1 MASPIRMSGL
11 NSGLD
16 TESIVSALV
25 SNYSSKVKKF
35 TKEQTKLGWKQETWK
50 EVNKNVY
57 GFYTTLSSMRYT
69 SAYDL
74 KSSYVSDKTK
84 ATVTTAG
91 NAAVG
96 THSLKINALA
106 KSEYIS
112 GAKIYAGKDG
122 KGKVT
127 ADTKLGDLKDL
138 GTITGDEGKIKI
150 TVGETETVDKTTGK
164 PVRTGGKE
172 KIIDVKKDM
181 TIGSLINKIREAG
194 LYANFD
200 SKLQRI
206 YISSDKSG
214 NASHFDIKGEG
225 EGEGEKFL
233 KALGIGNLKEI
244 RPNKSGEDDT
254 NNTNENEDRGTKII
268 GQEAEIVLD
277 GVTYKSESNSI
288 SVNGITVNALAE
300 TDKEISITT
309 IADTKGLYDK
319 IKDFLGKYNDV
330 INELTSKY
338 NADPAKGMDVLSD
351 DEKKAMGE
359 ATAAKYEDKI
369 KDSLLRRDTTLN
381 SIITIMTNSMSRGFT
396 IKGKNYSLSSF
407 GIQTLGILNAA
418 KNEQYAYHINGD
430 KDDEKTETYPDKL
443 MKALTEDPDT
453 VMTFM
458 KKLSEGLYS
467 QLDKKMK
474 STYLNSAYTIYNDK
488 EMDREYRNYS
498 SLIKTWSDKVD
509 SMEDYYYR
517 KFSRMESSLAKL
529 QGQQESLGGMIS

>member
-35 TKEQTKLGWKQETWK
+35 TKDQTKLGWKQETWK

-96 THSLKINALA
+96 THSLKIKSLA
-106 KSEYIS
+106 KSAYIS
-112 GAKIYAGKDG
+112 GAEISAGKDG
-122 KGKVT
+122 NGKVT
-127 ADTKLGDLKDL
+127 ADTKLEDLKGF

-150 TVGETETVDKTTGK
+150 TFEKEEKDSNGNKKVVD
-164 PVRTGGKE
+164 GKE
-172 KIIDVKKDM
+172 KVIDLKKDM
-181 TIGSLINKIREAG
+181 TVSSFINKIREAG

-214 NASHFDIKGEG
+214 AKNNFKITGEG
-225 EGEGEKFL
+225 NGENFL
-233 KALGIGNLKEI
+233 NALGIKGA
-244 RPNKSGEDDT
+244 
-254 NNTNENEDRGTKII
+254 TKVD
-268 GQEAEIVLD
+268 GQDALITLD
-277 GVTYKSESNSI
+277 GVDYKSESNSI

-338 NADPAKGMDVLSD
+338 NADSAKGMDVLSD

>member
-122 KGKVT
+122 KVT
-127 ADTKLGDLKDL
+127 ADTKLGDLAGLDK
-138 GTITGDEGKIKI
+138 ITGDEGKIKI
-150 TVGETETVDKTTGK
+150 TVGETEDENH
-164 PVRTGGKE
+164 VRTGGKE
-172 KIIDVKKDM
+172 KVIDVKKDM

-214 NASHFDIKGEG
+214 NAGHFDIKGEG
-225 EGEGEKFL
+225 EGENFL
-233 KALGIGNLKEI
+233 KALGIAEDNLDKITGDKIEKG
-244 RPNKSGEDDT
+244 KS
-254 NNTNENEDRGTKII
+254 ENLGTKIM

-330 INELTSKY
+330 VNELTSKY

>member
-122 KGKVT
+122 KVT
-127 ADTKLGDLKDL
+127 ADTKLGDLAGLDK
-138 GTITGDEGKIKI
+138 ITGDEGKIKI
-150 TVGETETVDKTTGK
+150 TVGETEDENH
-164 PVRTGGKE
+164 VRTGGKE
-172 KIIDVKKDM
+172 KVIDVKKDM

-214 NASHFDIKGEG
+214 NAGHFDIKGEG
-225 EGEGEKFL
+225 EGENFL
-233 KALGIGNLKEI
+233 KALGIAEDNLDKITGDKIE
-244 RPNKSGEDDT
+244 KGKGE
-254 NNTNENEDRGTKII
+254 NLGTKIM

-288 SVNGITVNALAE
+288 SVNGITVNALAK

-330 INELTSKY
+330 VNELTSKY

>member
-150 TVGETETVDKTTGK
+150 TVGETEDENH
-164 PVRTGGKE
+164 VRTGGKE

-214 NASHFDIKGEG
+214 NAGHFDIKGEG
-225 EGEGEKFL
+225 EGENFL
-233 KALGIGNLKEI
+233 KALGIAEDNLDKITGDKIE
-244 RPNKSGEDDT
+244 KGKGE
-254 NNTNENEDRGTKII
+254 NRGTKIM

-300 TDKEISITT
+300 TDKDKEISITT

-330 INELTSKY
+330 VNELTSKY

>member
-106 KSEYIS
+106 KSTYIS
-112 GAKIYAGKDG
+112 GAEISAGKDG

-127 ADTKLGDLKDL
+127 ADTKLGDLKGF

-150 TVGETETVDKTTGK
+150 TFGEVKKDNSGK
-164 PVRTGGKE
+164 NEFVAGKE
-172 KIIDVKKDM
+172 KVIDLKKDM
-181 TIGSLINKIREAG
+181 TVGSFINKIREAG

-214 NASHFDIKGEG
+214 GKNNFKITGEG
-225 EGEGEKFL
+225 NGENFL
-233 KALGIGNLKEI
+233 KALGIEGA
-244 RPNKSGEDDT
+244 
-254 NNTNENEDRGTKII
+254 TKVD
-268 GQEAEIVLD
+268 GQDALITLD
-277 GVTYKSESNSI
+277 GVDYTSESNSI

-300 TDKEISITT
+300 TDKDKEISITT

-330 INELTSKY
+330 VNELTSKY

-517 KFSRMESSLAKL
+517 KFSSMESSLAKL

>member
-150 TVGETETVDKTTGK
+150 TVGETEDENH
-164 PVRTGGKE
+164 VRTGGKE

-214 NASHFDIKGEG
+214 NAGHFDIKGEG
-225 EGEGEKFL
+225 EGENFL
-233 KALGIGNLKEI
+233 KALGIAEDNLDKITGDKIE
-244 RPNKSGEDDT
+244 KGKGE
-254 NNTNENEDRGTKII
+254 NRGTKIM

-330 INELTSKY
+330 VNELTSKY

>member
-96 THSLKINALA
+96 THSLKIKSLA
-106 KSEYIS
+106 KSAYIS
-112 GAKIYAGKDG
+112 GAEISAGKDG

-150 TVGETETVDKTTGK
+150 TFKEEKEGSNGEKELVD
-164 PVRTGGKE
+164 GKE
-172 KIIDVKKDM
+172 KVIELKKDM
-181 TIGSLINKIREAG
+181 TVGSFINKIREAG

-214 NASHFDIKGEG
+214 AKNNFKITGEG
-225 EGEGEKFL
+225 NGENFL
-233 KALGIGNLKEI
+233 KALGIEEPLTLDEI
-244 RPNKSGEDDT
+244 EKKK
-254 NNTNENEDRGTKII
+254 NNSTDKVYKGATKVD
-268 GQEAEIVLD
+268 GQDALITLD
-277 GVTYKSESNSI
+277 GVDYTSESNSI

>member
-106 KSEYIS
+106 KSTYIS
-112 GAKIYAGKDG
+112 GAEISAGKDG

-127 ADTKLGDLKDL
+127 ADTKLGDLKGF

-150 TVGETETVDKTTGK
+150 TFGEVKKDNSGK
-164 PVRTGGKE
+164 NEFVAGKE
-172 KIIDVKKDM
+172 KVIDLKKDM
-181 TIGSLINKIREAG
+181 TVGSFINKIREAG

-214 NASHFDIKGEG
+214 AKNNFKITGEG
-225 EGEGEKFL
+225 NGENFL
-233 KALGIGNLKEI
+233 KALGIEGA
-244 RPNKSGEDDT
+244 
-254 NNTNENEDRGTKII
+254 TKVD
-268 GQEAEIVLD
+268 GQDALITLD
-277 GVTYKSESNSI
+277 SVDYTSESNSI

-300 TDKEISITT
+300 TDKDKEISITT

-330 INELTSKY
+330 VNELTSKY

>member
-122 KGKVT
+122 KVT
-127 ADTKLGDLKDL
+127 ADTKLGDLAGLDK
-138 GTITGDEGKIKI
+138 ITGDEGKIKI
-150 TVGETETVDKTTGK
+150 TVGETEDENH
-164 PVRTGGKE
+164 VRTGGKE
-172 KIIDVKKDM
+172 KVIDVKKDM

-214 NASHFDIKGEG
+214 NAGHFDIKGEG
-225 EGEGEKFL
+225 EGENFL
-233 KALGIGNLKEI
+233 KALGIAEDNLDKITGDKIE
-244 RPNKSGEDDT
+244 KGKGE
-254 NNTNENEDRGTKII
+254 NLGTKIM

-330 INELTSKY
+330 VNELTSKY

>member
-35 TKEQTKLGWKQETWK
+35 TKDQTKLGWKQETWK

-96 THSLKINALA
+96 THSLKIKSLA

-112 GAKIYAGKDG
+112 GAEISAGKDG

-127 ADTKLGDLKDL
+127 ADTKLGDLKGF

-150 TVGETETVDKTTGK
+150 TFGEVKKDNSGK
-164 PVRTGGKE
+164 NEFVAGKE
-172 KIIDVKKDM
+172 KVIDLKKDM
-181 TIGSLINKIREAG
+181 TVGSFINKIREAG

-214 NASHFDIKGEG
+214 AKNNFKITGEG
-225 EGEGEKFL
+225 NGENFL
-233 KALGIGNLKEI
+233 KALGIEGA
-244 RPNKSGEDDT
+244 
-254 NNTNENEDRGTKII
+254 TKVD
-268 GQEAEIVLD
+268 GQDALITLD
-277 GVTYKSESNSI
+277 GVDYTSESNSI

-300 TDKEISITT
+300 TDKDKEISITT

-330 INELTSKY
+330 VNELTSKY

>member
-96 THSLKINALA
+96 THSLKIKSLA

-112 GAKIYAGKDG
+112 GAKISAGKD
-122 KGKVT
+122 GKVT
-127 ADTKLGDLKDL
+127 ADTKLGDLKGF

-150 TVGETETVDKTTGK
+150 TFGEVKKDNSGK
-164 PVRTGGKE
+164 NEFVAGKE
-172 KIIDVKKDM
+172 KVIDLKKDM
-181 TIGSLINKIREAG
+181 TVGSFINKIREAG

-214 NASHFDIKGEG
+214 AKNNFKITGEG
-225 EGEGEKFL
+225 NGENFL
-233 KALGIGNLKEI
+233 KALGIEGA
-244 RPNKSGEDDT
+244 
-254 NNTNENEDRGTKII
+254 TKVD
-268 GQEAEIVLD
+268 GQDALITLD
-277 GVTYKSESNSI
+277 GVDYTSESNSI

-300 TDKEISITT
+300 TDKDKEISITT

-330 INELTSKY
+330 VNELTSKY

>member
-16 TESIVSALV
+16 TEFIVSALV

-150 TVGETETVDKTTGK
+150 TVGETEDENH
-164 PVRTGGKE
+164 VRTGGKE

-214 NASHFDIKGEG
+214 NAGHFDIKGEG
-225 EGEGEKFL
+225 EGENFL
-233 KALGIGNLKEI
+233 KALGIAEDNLDKITGDKIE
-244 RPNKSGEDDT
+244 KGKGE
-254 NNTNENEDRGTKII
+254 NRGTKIM

-300 TDKEISITT
+300 TDKDKEISITT

-330 INELTSKY
+330 VNELTSKY

>member
-122 KGKVT
+122 KVT
-127 ADTKLGDLKDL
+127 ADTKLGDLAGLDK
-138 GTITGDEGKIKI
+138 ITGDEGKIKI
-150 TVGETETVDKTTGK
+150 TVGETEDENH
-164 PVRTGGKE
+164 VRTGGKE
-172 KIIDVKKDM
+172 KVIDVKKDM
-181 TIGSLINKIREAG
+181 MIGSLINKIREAG

-214 NASHFDIKGEG
+214 NAGHFDIKGEG
-225 EGEGEKFL
+225 EGENFL
-233 KALGIGNLKEI
+233 KALGIAEDNLDKITGDKIEKG
-244 RPNKSGEDDT
+244 KS
-254 NNTNENEDRGTKII
+254 ENLGTKIM

-330 INELTSKY
+330 VNELTSKY
-338 NADPAKGMDVLSD
+338 NADPTKGMDVLSD

>member
-96 THSLKINALA
+96 THSLKIKSLA

-150 TVGETETVDKTTGK
+150 TVGETEDENH
-164 PVRTGGKE
+164 VRTGGKE

-214 NASHFDIKGEG
+214 NAGHFDIKGEG
-225 EGEGEKFL
+225 EGENFL
-233 KALGIGNLKEI
+233 KALGIAEDNLDKITGDKIE
-244 RPNKSGEDDT
+244 KGKGE
-254 NNTNENEDRGTKII
+254 NRGTKIM

-330 INELTSKY
+330 VNELTSKY

>member
-106 KSEYIS
+106 KSTYIS
-112 GAKIYAGKDG
+112 GAEISAGKDG

-127 ADTKLGDLKDL
+127 ADTKLGDLKGF

-150 TVGETETVDKTTGK
+150 TFGEVKKDNSGK
-164 PVRTGGKE
+164 NEFVAGKE
-172 KIIDVKKDM
+172 KVIDLKKDM
-181 TIGSLINKIREAG
+181 TVGSFINKIREAG

-214 NASHFDIKGEG
+214 AKNNFKITGEG
-225 EGEGEKFL
+225 NGENFL
-233 KALGIGNLKEI
+233 KALGIAEDNLDKITGDKIE
-244 RPNKSGEDDT
+244 KGKGE
-254 NNTNENEDRGTKII
+254 NRGTKIM

-300 TDKEISITT
+300 TDKDKEISITT

-330 INELTSKY
+330 VNELTSKY

>member
-122 KGKVT
+122 KVT
-127 ADTKLGDLKDL
+127 ADTKLGDLAGLDK
-138 GTITGDEGKIKI
+138 ITGDEGKIKI
-150 TVGETETVDKTTGK
+150 TVGETEDENH
-164 PVRTGGKE
+164 VRTGGKE
-172 KIIDVKKDM
+172 KVIDVKKDM

-214 NASHFDIKGEG
+214 NAGHFDIKGEG
-225 EGEGEKFL
+225 EGENFL
-233 KALGIGNLKEI
+233 KALGIAEDNLDKITGDKIE
-244 RPNKSGEDDT
+244 KGKGE
-254 NNTNENEDRGTKII
+254 NLGTKIM

-288 SVNGITVNALAE
+288 SVNGITVNALVE
-300 TDKEISITT
+300 TDKDKEISITT

-330 INELTSKY
+330 VNELTSKY

>member
-150 TVGETETVDKTTGK
+150 TFGEVKKDNSGK
-164 PVRTGGKE
+164 NEFVAGKE
-172 KIIDVKKDM
+172 KVIDLKKDM
-181 TIGSLINKIREAG
+181 TVGSFINKIREAG

-214 NASHFDIKGEG
+214 AKNNFKITGEG
-225 EGEGEKFL
+225 NGENFL
-233 KALGIGNLKEI
+233 KALGIEGA
-244 RPNKSGEDDT
+244 
-254 NNTNENEDRGTKII
+254 TKVD
-268 GQEAEIVLD
+268 GQDALITLD
-277 GVTYKSESNSI
+277 GVDYTSESNSI

-300 TDKEISITT
+300 TDKDKEISITT

-330 INELTSKY
+330 VNELTSKY

>member
-96 THSLKINALA
+96 THSLKIKSLA

-112 GAKIYAGKDG
+112 GAKISAGKDG

-127 ADTKLGDLKDL
+127 ADTKLGDLKGF

-150 TVGETETVDKTTGK
+150 TFGEVKKDNSGK
-164 PVRTGGKE
+164 NEFVAGKE
-172 KIIDVKKDM
+172 KVIDLKKDM
-181 TIGSLINKIREAG
+181 TVGSFINKIREAG

-214 NASHFDIKGEG
+214 AKNNFKITGEG
-225 EGEGEKFL
+225 NGENFL
-233 KALGIGNLKEI
+233 KALGIEGA
-244 RPNKSGEDDT
+244 
-254 NNTNENEDRGTKII
+254 TKVD
-268 GQEAEIVLD
+268 GQDALITLD
-277 GVTYKSESNSI
+277 GVDYTSESNSI

-300 TDKEISITT
+300 TDKDKEISITT

-330 INELTSKY
+330 VNELTSKY

-396 IKGKNYSLSSF
+396 IKGRNYSLSSF

>member
-150 TVGETETVDKTTGK
+150 TFGEVKKDNSGK
-164 PVRTGGKE
+164 NEFVAGKE
-172 KIIDVKKDM
+172 KVIDLKKDM
-181 TIGSLINKIREAG
+181 TVGSFINKIREAG

-214 NASHFDIKGEG
+214 AKNNFKITGEG
-225 EGEGEKFL
+225 NGENFL
-233 KALGIGNLKEI
+233 KALGIEGA
-244 RPNKSGEDDT
+244 
-254 NNTNENEDRGTKII
+254 TKVD
-268 GQEAEIVLD
+268 GQDALITLD
-277 GVTYKSESNSI
+277 GVDYTSESNSI

-300 TDKEISITT
+300 TDKDKEISITT

-330 INELTSKY
+330 VNELTSKY

-474 STYLNSAYTIYNDK
+474 SIFKQCLYDL
-488 EMDREYRNYS
+488 
-498 SLIKTWSDKVD
+498 
-509 SMEDYYYR
+509 
-517 KFSRMESSLAKL
+517 
-529 QGQQESLGGMIS
+529 

>member
-11 NSGLD
+11 NSGFD

-150 TVGETETVDKTTGK
+150 TVGETEDENH
-164 PVRTGGKE
+164 VRTGGKE

-214 NASHFDIKGEG
+214 NAGHFDIKGEG
-225 EGEGEKFL
+225 EGENFL
-233 KALGIGNLKEI
+233 KALGIAEDNLDKITGDKIE
-244 RPNKSGEDDT
+244 KGKGE
-254 NNTNENEDRGTKII
+254 NRGTKII

-300 TDKEISITT
+300 TDKDKEISITT

-330 INELTSKY
+330 VNELTSKY

>member
-35 TKEQTKLGWKQETWK
+35 TKDQTKLGWKQETWK

-96 THSLKINALA
+96 THSLKIKSLA

-112 GAKIYAGKDG
+112 GAKISAGKD
-122 KGKVT
+122 GKVT
-127 ADTKLGDLKDL
+127 ADTKLGDLAGLDK
-138 GTITGDEGKIKI
+138 ITGDEGKIKI
-150 TVGETETVDKTTGK
+150 TVGETETANHVRTGDKDTVNY
-164 PVRTGGKE
+164 VRTGGKE
-172 KIIDVKKDM
+172 KVIDVKKDM
-181 TIGSLINKIREAG
+181 TIGSLINKIRETG

-214 NASHFDIKGEG
+214 NAGHFDIKGEG
-225 EGEGEKFL
+225 EGENFL
-233 KALGIGNLKEI
+233 NALGIGEGKLDKIRDNTIEKKE
-244 RPNKSGEDDT
+244 GE
-254 NNTNENEDRGTKII
+254 NRGTKII

-277 GVTYKSESNSI
+277 GVTYKAESNSI

-330 INELTSKY
+330 VNELTSKY

-381 SIITIMTNSMSRGFT
+381 SIITIMTNSMSRGIT

>member
-35 TKEQTKLGWKQETWK
+35 TKDQTKLGWKQETWK

-96 THSLKINALA
+96 THSLKIKSLA

-112 GAKIYAGKDG
+112 GAKISAGKD
-122 KGKVT
+122 GKVT
-127 ADTKLGDLKDL
+127 ADTKLGDLAGLDK
-138 GTITGDEGKIKI
+138 ITGDEGKIKI
-150 TVGETETVDKTTGK
+150 TVGETEDEKQ
-164 PVRTGGKE
+164 VRTGGKE
-172 KIIDVKKDM
+172 KIIDIKKDM

-214 NASHFDIKGEG
+214 NAGHFDIKGEG
-225 EGEGEKFL
+225 EGEGENFL
-233 KALGIGNLKEI
+233 NALGIGEAKL
-244 RPNKSGEDDT
+244 NKISST
-254 NNTNENEDRGTKII
+254 NNTSSTNKDEDLGTKII

-381 SIITIMTNSMSRGFT
+381 SIITIMTNSMSRGIT

>member
-74 KSSYVSDKTK
+74 KTSYVSDKTK

-150 TVGETETVDKTTGK
+150 TVGETEDENH
-164 PVRTGGKE
+164 VRTGGKE

-214 NASHFDIKGEG
+214 NAGHFDIKGEG
-225 EGEGEKFL
+225 EGENFL
-233 KALGIGNLKEI
+233 KALGIAEDNLDKITGDKIE
-244 RPNKSGEDDT
+244 KGKGE
-254 NNTNENEDRGTKII
+254 NRGTKIM

-330 INELTSKY
+330 VNELTSKY

-381 SIITIMTNSMSRGFT
+381 SIITIMTNSMSRGIT

>member
-1 MASPIRMSGL
+1 
-11 NSGLD
+11 
-16 TESIVSALV
+16 
-25 SNYSSKVKKF
+25 
-35 TKEQTKLGWKQETWK
+35 
-50 EVNKNVY
+50 
-57 GFYTTLSSMRYT
+57 
-69 SAYDL
+69 
-74 KSSYVSDKTK
+74 
-84 ATVTTAG
+84 
-91 NAAVG
+91 
-96 THSLKINALA
+96 
-106 KSEYIS
+106 
-112 GAKIYAGKDG
+112 
-122 KGKVT
+122 
-127 ADTKLGDLKDL
+127 
-138 GTITGDEGKIKI
+138 
-150 TVGETETVDKTTGK
+150 
-164 PVRTGGKE
+164 
-172 KIIDVKKDM
+172 M

-214 NASHFDIKGEG
+214 NAGHFDIKGEG
-225 EGEGEKFL
+225 EGENFL
-233 KALGIGNLKEI
+233 KALGIAEDNLDKITGDKIE
-244 RPNKSGEDDT
+244 KGKGE
-254 NNTNENEDRGTKII
+254 NRGTKII

-330 INELTSKY
+330 VNELTSKY

-458 KKLSEGLYS
+458 KKTLRRLIF
-467 QLDKKMK
+467 
-474 STYLNSAYTIYNDK
+474 SA
-488 EMDREYRNYS
+488 
-498 SLIKTWSDKVD
+498 
-509 SMEDYYYR
+509 
-517 KFSRMESSLAKL
+517 
-529 QGQQESLGGMIS
+529 

>member
-96 THSLKINALA
+96 THSLKIKSLA

-112 GAKIYAGKDG
+112 GAKISAGKD
-122 KGKVT
+122 GKVT
-127 ADTKLGDLKDL
+127 ADTKLGDLAGLDK
-138 GTITGDEGKIKI
+138 ITGDEGKIKI

-214 NASHFDIKGEG
+214 NAGHFDIKGEG
-225 EGEGEKFL
+225 EGENFL
-233 KALGIGNLKEI
+233 KALGIAEDNLDKITGDKIE
-244 RPNKSGEDDT
+244 KGKGE
-254 NNTNENEDRGTKII
+254 NRGTKII

-330 INELTSKY
+330 VNELTSKY

-458 KKLSEGLYS
+458 KQLSEGLYS